1 MTHTHCTYLLMITLM
16 KKMNNKRASQS
27 ARIQELEQHV
37 VKLYMILEQVVN
49 QLQNDNTEKEGEDK

>member
-1 MTHTHCTYLLMITLM
+1 M

-27 ARIQELEQHV
+27 ARIQELEKHV

-49 QLQNDNTEKEGEDK
+49 QLQNDNTEKEGENK

>member
-1 MTHTHCTYLLMITLM
+1 M
-16 KKMNNKRASQS
+16 KRMNKKRASQS

-49 QLQNDNTEKEGEDK
+49 KLKDADTETEEEREK